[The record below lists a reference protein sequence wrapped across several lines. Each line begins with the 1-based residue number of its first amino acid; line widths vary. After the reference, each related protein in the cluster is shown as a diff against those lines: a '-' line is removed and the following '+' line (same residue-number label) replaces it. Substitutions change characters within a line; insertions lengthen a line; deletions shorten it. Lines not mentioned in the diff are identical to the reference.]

1 MQRVK
6 LGNCVSDLLPVEIGV
21 PQGSIM
27 GTFLFI
33 LFIND
38 LVTEFGQNS
47 SEIILYIDDT
57 IGKLCYIDRTSP
69 YPRWVSEISCTS
81 P

>member
-57 IGKLCYIDRTSP
+57 I
-69 YPRWVSEISCTS
+69 
-81 P
+81 